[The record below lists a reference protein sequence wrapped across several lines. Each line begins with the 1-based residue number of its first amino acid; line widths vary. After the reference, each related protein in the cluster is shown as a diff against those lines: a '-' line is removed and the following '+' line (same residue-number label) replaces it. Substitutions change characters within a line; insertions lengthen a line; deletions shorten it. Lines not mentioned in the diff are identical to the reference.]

1 MKTIALLSYMALT
14 NAQGPVDVVR
24 TPTVSKFPHTQSPHP
39 IVATLYH
46 YPEEVGWKITGLT
59 DQAKGIECKKI
70 SYTGHFGEQPA
81 EDCPLK

>member
-14 NAQGPVDVVR
+14 HAQGPVDVVR
-24 TPTVSKFPHTQSPHP
+24 TPTVSKFPFSQGSHP

-46 YPEEVGWKITGLT
+46 NPEEVGWKITGLT
-59 DQAKGIECKKI
+59 DQAKGISCKKDA
-70 SYTGHFGEQPA
+70 YTGHFGEQPA